1 MSTAFSIRRKLFWS
15 LGSIV
20 VASLLLLSPHSYA
33 AQLTGRVVA
42 VADGD
47 TITVLDSNWQQN
59 KVRLNGIDAPEK
71 SQPFG
76 SRSRQHLR
84 ALVHGRDIVVKWN
97 KRDRYGR
104 ILGKVLVGSVDV
116 NLEQIRAG
124 LAWHYKRY
132 EREQSREDR
141 ETYATAEL
149 DARTAKRGLW
159 IDPAPIPPWE
169 FRRAH
174 H

>member
-1 MSTAFSIRRKLFWS
+1 M
-15 LGSIV
+15 
-20 VASLLLLSPHSYA
+20 
-33 AQLTGRVVA
+33 
-42 VADGD
+42 ADGD
-47 TITVLDSNWQQN
+47 TITVLDANRQQN
-59 KVRLNGIDAPEK
+59 KVRLTGIDAPEK
-71 SQPFG
+71 FQPFG
-76 SRSRQHLR
+76 NRSRQHLS
-84 ALVHGRDIVVKWN
+84 ALVHGRDVVVEWN

-104 ILGKVLVGSVDV
+104 ILGKVLVGSVDA

-124 LAWHYKRY
+124 LAWHYKQY

-141 ETYATAEL
+141 ETYASAEL

>member
-1 MSTAFSIRRKLFWS
+1 MSAASSIRRKLLWS
-15 LGSIV
+15 LRGTA
-20 VASLLLLSPHSYA
+20 VASLILLSPHSYA
-33 AQLTGRVVA
+33 AQLTGRVVS

-47 TITVLDSNWQQN
+47 TITVLDANRQQN
-59 KVRLNGIDAPEK
+59 KVRLTGIDAPEK
-71 SQPFG
+71 FQPFG
-76 SRSRQHLR
+76 NRSRQHLG
-84 ALVHGRDIVVKWN
+84 ALVHGRDVVVEWN

-104 ILGKVLVGSVDV
+104 ILGKVLVGSVDA

-124 LAWHYKRY
+124 LAWHYKQY

-141 ETYATAEL
+141 ETYASAEL

>member
-1 MSTAFSIRRKLFWS
+1 
-15 LGSIV
+15 
-20 VASLLLLSPHSYA
+20 
-33 AQLTGRVVA
+33 

-47 TITVLDSNWQQN
+47 TITVLDANRQQN
-59 KVRLNGIDAPEK
+59 KVRLIGIDAPEK
-71 SQPFG
+71 FQPFG
-76 SRSRQHLR
+76 NRSRQHLDV
-84 ALVHGRDIVVKWN
+84 LVHGRDVVVEWN

-104 ILGKVLVGSVDV
+104 ILGKVLVGSVDA

-124 LAWHYKRY
+124 LAWHYKQY
-132 EREQSREDR
+132 EREQSRENR
-141 ETYATAEL
+141 ETYASAEL
-149 DARTAKRGLW
+149 HARTAKRGLW